1 MKLSLPRKKA
11 LIPNVTEHAHH
22 FIFETPNGH
31 VSVGTCKHCGETK
44 SLANSFT
51 HTTPYLKKLRER
63 QEDFERRVEQKHI
76 NTLI

>member
-1 MKLSLPRKKA
+1 MKLLPTRNKA

-31 VSVGTCKHCGETK
+31 ESVGTCKHCGETK

-51 HTTPYLKKLRER
+51 HTTPYLKKLWER
-63 QEDFERRVEQKHI
+63 QEDFERRVELKHI